1 MKKKHKHK
9 HGGIGKEF
17 PHTDQL
23 NFILAIAF
31 LLIWFLDTFIFQFS
45 IWLTALIPLLIRIMI
60 FASLFILAIILGN
73 SSHKVLFGGNN
84 EATSLIKNGVFAHV
98 RHPLY
103 LSMLLVYLA
112 FALVSMS
119 LICIIFWIL
128 MFILYD
134 RFASY
139 EEKDLENIFGEEYAE
154 YKKRVGK
161 WFPRLFSSKIE
172 NSK

>member
-23 NFILAIAF
+23 NIILAIAF

-45 IWLTALIPLLIRIMI
+45 IWLATFIPLLIRIII
-60 FASLFILAIILGN
+60 FASLLILSFILMN
-73 SSHKVLFGGNN
+73 SSHKILFGGNN
-84 EATSLIKNGVFAHV
+84 EATSLIKNGVFARV

-119 LICIIFWIL
+119 LICITFWIL

-134 RFASY
+134 RMASY
-139 EEKDLENIFGEEYAE
+139 EEKDLEKIFSEEYAE

-161 WFPRLFSSKIE
+161 WIPRLFSSKIE

>member
-23 NFILAIAF
+23 NIILAIAF

-45 IWLTALIPLLIRIMI
+45 IWLATFIPLLIRIII
-60 FASLFILAIILGN
+60 FASLLILSFVLGN
-73 SSHKVLFGGNN
+73 SSHKILFGGNN
-84 EATSLIKNGVFAHV
+84 EATSLIKNGVFARV

-134 RFASY
+134 RMASY
-139 EEKDLENIFGEEYAE
+139 EEKDLEKIFSEEYAE

-161 WFPRLFSSKIE
+161 WFPKLLSSKIE

>member
-23 NFILAIAF
+23 NIILAIAF

-45 IWLTALIPLLIRIMI
+45 IWLATFIPLLIRIII
-60 FASLFILAIILGN
+60 FASLLILSFVLGN
-73 SSHKVLFGGNN
+73 SSHKILFGGNN
-84 EATSLIKNGVFAHV
+84 EATSLIKNGVFARV

-119 LICIIFWIL
+119 LICITFWIL

-134 RFASY
+134 RMASY
-139 EEKDLENIFGEEYAE
+139 EEKDLEKIFSEEYAE

-161 WFPRLFSSKIE
+161 WIPRLFSSKIE

>member
-23 NFILAIAF
+23 NIILAIAF

-45 IWLTALIPLLIRIMI
+45 IWLAIFILLLIRIII
-60 FASLFILAIILGN
+60 FASLLILSFVLGN

-84 EATSLIKNGVFAHV
+84 EATSLIKNGVFARV

-134 RFASY
+134 RMASY
-139 EEKDLENIFGEEYAE
+139 EEKDLEKIFSEEYAE

-161 WFPRLFSSKIE
+161 WFPRLLSSKIE

>member
-23 NFILAIAF
+23 NIILAIAF

-45 IWLTALIPLLIRIMI
+45 IWLATFIPLLIRIII
-60 FASLFILAIILGN
+60 FASLLILSFVLGN
-73 SSHKVLFGGNN
+73 SSHKILFGGNN
-84 EATSLIKNGVFAHV
+84 EATSLIKNGVFARV

-112 FALVSMS
+112 FALVSIS
-119 LICIIFWIL
+119 LICITFWIL

-134 RFASY
+134 RMASY
-139 EEKDLENIFGEEYAE
+139 EEKDLEKIFSEEYAE

-161 WFPRLFSSKIE
+161 WIPRLFSSKIE

>member
-1 MKKKHKHK
+1 
-9 HGGIGKEF
+9 
-17 PHTDQL
+17 
-23 NFILAIAF
+23 
-31 LLIWFLDTFIFQFS
+31 
-45 IWLTALIPLLIRIMI
+45 PLLIRIII
-60 FASLFILAIILGN
+60 FASLLILSFVLGN
-73 SSHKVLFGGNN
+73 SSHKILFGGNN
-84 EATSLIKNGVFAHV
+84 EATSLIKNGVFARV

-119 LICIIFWIL
+119 LICITFWIL

-134 RFASY
+134 RMASY
-139 EEKDLENIFGEEYAE
+139 EEIDLEKIFSEEYAE

-161 WFPRLFSSKIE
+161 WIPRLFSSKIE

>member
-1 MKKKHKHK
+1 M
-9 HGGIGKEF
+9 
-17 PHTDQL
+17 
-23 NFILAIAF
+23 
-31 LLIWFLDTFIFQFS
+31 
-45 IWLTALIPLLIRIMI
+45 
-60 FASLFILAIILGN
+60 N
-73 SSHKVLFGGNN
+73 SSHKVLFGGNDD
-84 EATSLIKNGVFAHV
+84 ATSLIKNGVFARV

-139 EEKDLENIFGEEYAE
+139 EEKDLENIFGGEYTE
-154 YKKRVGK
+154 YKARVGK
-161 WFPRLFSSKIE
+161 WFPKLLSSRIE
-172 NSK
+172 KSS

>member
-1 MKKKHKHK
+1 MKKKNKHK

-23 NFILAIAF
+23 NIILAIAF

-45 IWLTALIPLLIRIMI
+45 IWLATFIPLLIRIII
-60 FASLFILAIILGN
+60 FASLLILSFVLGN
-73 SSHKVLFGGNN
+73 SSHKILFGGNN
-84 EATSLIKNGVFAHV
+84 EATSLIKNGVFARV

-112 FALVSMS
+112 FALVSIS
-119 LICIIFWIL
+119 LICITFWIL

-134 RFASY
+134 RMASY
-139 EEKDLENIFGEEYAE
+139 EEKDLEKIFSEEYAE

-161 WFPRLFSSKIE
+161 WIPRLFSSKIE

>member
-1 MKKKHKHK
+1 MGKKHKHK

-23 NFILAIAF
+23 NIILAIAF

-45 IWLTALIPLLIRIMI
+45 IWLATFIPLLIRIII

-73 SSHKVLFGGNN
+73 SSHKILFGGNN
-84 EATSLIKNGVFAHV
+84 EATSLIKNGVFARV

-119 LICIIFWIL
+119 LICITFWIL

-134 RFASY
+134 RMASC
-139 EEKDLENIFGEEYAE
+139 EEKDLEKIFSEEYAE
-154 YKKRVGK
+154 YKKIVGK
-161 WFPRLFSSKIE
+161 WFPRLFSSKKE